1 MRQDK
6 HSSVGQVKITNVMNM
21 GDKVNSTDS
30 LYGRTKDEWEEMRD
44 TAESFLITVAEKASM
59 TDYSSLNRAISEQTG
74 LRPFDYGLE
83 SDRAAIGRM
92 LGEISVK
99 TNADHG
105 VMLSALVTHRGSNDE
120 GAGFYKLAAELGKMP
135 RKPTKDEKLQALV
148 RLTKE
153 VHLHYARRV

>member
-1 MRQDK
+1 MN
-6 HSSVGQVKITNVMNM
+6 SV
-21 GDKVNSTDS
+21 DS
-30 LYGRTKDEWEEMRD
+30 LYGRAKDEWEEMRD
-44 TAESFLITVAEKASM
+44 TAESFLITVAEKAGM

-105 VMLSALVTHRGSNDE
+105 VIPSALVTHRGSNDE

-135 RKPTKDEKLQALV
+135 RKPTEDEKLQALV

-153 VHLHYARRV
+153 VHLHYVRRV

>member
-1 MRQDK
+1 MAFVFTRQ
-6 HSSVGQVKITNVMNM
+6 VTITNVMNK
-21 GDKVNSTDS
+21 GDKVNSLAT
-30 LYGRTKDEWEEMRD
+30 LYGRTMGEWEEMRD
-44 TAESFLITVAEKASM
+44 AAERFLISVAENAGM

-99 TNADHG
+99 TNADQG

-135 RKPTKDEKLQALV
+135 RKPTEDEKLQALV
-148 RLTKE
+148 VLTKE
-153 VHLHYARRV
+153 VHLRYARRA

>member
-1 MRQDK
+1 M
-6 HSSVGQVKITNVMNM
+6 TNV
-21 GDKVNSTDS
+21 GDKMNSVDS
-30 LYGRTKDEWEEMRD
+30 LYGRSRDEWEEMRD
-44 TAESFLITVAEKASM
+44 AAESFLGKVAENAGM

-74 LRPFDYGLE
+74 FRPFDYGLE

-92 LGEISVK
+92 LGEISVR
-99 TNADHG
+99 TNADYG

-135 RKPTKDEKLQALV
+135 RKPTADEKLQALV

-153 VHLHYARRV
+153 VHSHYARRTSVSRGSGPTP